1 VAFRPEER
9 TLLLRTPRLGPVA
22 VARLEAVGIGTL
34 ERLAGIGVGRAIQLV
49 GRDVRGSGWQ
59 NRRRALE
66 QVLKEWRRSPGG
78 AR

>member
-1 VAFRPEER
+1 MKDSMSELVTTMRSSQMFSGA
-9 TLLLRTPRLGPVA
+9 
-22 VARLEAVGIGTL
+22 
-34 ERLAGIGVGRAIQLV
+34 QLV

-66 QVLKEWRRSPGG
+66 QVLEEWRRSPGG

>member
-1 VAFRPEER
+1 MAFRPEER

-22 VARLEAVGIGTL
+22 VARLEAVGIDTL

-66 QVLKEWRRSPGG
+66 QVLEEWRRSPGG

>member
-22 VARLEAVGIGTL
+22 VARLEAVGIDTL

-66 QVLKEWRRSPGG
+66 QVLEEWRRSPGG